1 MTVRHEA
8 AAGVRNFASMPAL
21 TLLFGGLAA
30 FSAYFAMYAFRKPF
44 TAATYVDVSGWDFTL
59 DYKSALLIA
68 QVLGYA
74 LSKLIG
80 VKVISEFGRNG
91 RAKAIFALI
100 SFSWVALILFAL
112 IPAPWNVVCLFLNG
126 LPLGMIWGLVFSYIE
141 GRRVSELLGAM
152 LCASFILSSG
162 VVKSV
167 AMLLLQAGVPEI
179 WMPAGVGLIFVPILL
194 LSLWW
199 LERLPPPD
207 AQDELERTPRVPMM
221 RKDRIAFMRQYGMLI
236 VLLIGSYVLLTAVRD
251 FRDNF
256 SAEIWSELG
265 FGGDASVFSTSE
277 LPVAV
282 ITFCGLALL
291 ILVRDNLRALM
302 IMHGMIIGGALL
314 LGVSTLAFQYGILSP
329 IAWMILAGAG
339 LYIAYGP
346 FNALLFDRMIAVTGT
361 AGNAG
366 FLMYVADTSG
376 YVGSVALLLYRS
388 LSAADIS
395 WLPIFIGLS
404 YFGAVTVVALTL
416 CSALSFLDFSR
427 VRQSYEPA

>member
-1 MTVRHEA
+1 MTSKRAPASTCSAFA
-8 AAGVRNFASMPAL
+8 ATPPL
-21 TLLFGGLAA
+21 TLLIGGFAA

-44 TAATYVDVSGWDFTL
+44 TTATYVDVAGWNFAL

-68 QVLGYA
+68 QVIGYA

-80 VKVISEFGRNG
+80 VKFISEFGRHG
-91 RAKAIFALI
+91 RATAILALI
-100 SFSWVALILFAL
+100 GFSWVALLLFAL
-112 IPAPWNVVCLFLNG
+112 IPAPWNVACLFLNG

-167 AMLLLQAGVPEI
+167 AMLLLQAGVPEL
-179 WMPAGVGLIFVPILL
+179 WMPAAVGLTFVPILL
-194 LSLWW
+194 MSLWW

-207 AQDELERTPRVPMM
+207 AQDEAERTPRVPML
-221 RKDRIAFMRQYGMLI
+221 RKDRLAFMQQYG
-236 VLLIGSYVLLTAVRD
+236 LLTALLVGAYMLLTAVRD

-256 SAEIWSELG
+256 SAEIWSEMG
-265 FGGDASVFSTSE
+265 FGGNASVFSASE
-277 LPVAV
+277 LPIA
-282 ITFCGLALL
+282 ILTFGGLALL
-291 ILVRDNLRALM
+291 VLVRDNLRALM

-314 LGVSTLAFQYGILSP
+314 LGLSTLAFQQKLLSP
-329 IAWMILAGAG
+329 LHWMIFAGAG

-346 FNALLFDRMIAVTGT
+346 FNALLFDRMIAMTGK

-376 YVGSVALLLYRS
+376 YVGSVGLLLYRS
-388 LSAADIS
+388 LSGLTVS
-395 WLPIFIGLS
+395 SLPVFIGLS
-404 YFGAVTVVALTL
+404 YITAVGVVVLTL
-416 CSALSFLDFSR
+416 FSSLSFLDFAR
-427 VRQSYEPA
+427 MRKTNVPA

>member
-1 MTVRHEA
+1 MSNTRPTA
-8 AAGVRNFASMPAL
+8 LSDRATAPL
-21 TLLFGGLAA
+21 TLLIGGFAA
-30 FSAYFAMYAFRKPF
+30 FAAYFAMYAFRKPF
-44 TAATYVDVSGWDFTL
+44 TAATYVDLAGWNFAL

-80 VKVISEFGRNG
+80 VKVISEFGRHG

-112 IPAPWNVVCLFLNG
+112 MPAPWNIICLFLNG

-162 VVKSV
+162 VVKSA
-167 AMLLLQAGVPEI
+167 AMLLLQAGVPEM
-179 WMPAGVGLIFVPILL
+179 WMPAAVGLLFVPVLL
-194 LSLWW
+194 LALWW

-207 AQDELERTPRVPMM
+207 ALDELERSPRVPMH
-221 RKDRIAFMRQYGMLI
+221 RKDRLEFMRKYGMLTA
-236 VLLIGSYVLLTAVRD
+236 LLVGSYVLLTAVRD
-251 FRDNF
+251 VRDNF
-256 SAEIWSELG
+256 SAEIWAEMG
-265 FGGDASVFSTSE
+265 FGGNASVFSTSE
-277 LPVAV
+277 FPIAV

-291 ILVRDNLRALM
+291 VLVRDNLRALM
-302 IMHGMIIGGALL
+302 YMHAMIIGGALM
-314 LGVSTLAFQYGILSP
+314 LGAATFAFQQGLLSP
-329 IAWMILAGAG
+329 LMWMILAGAG

-346 FNALLFDRMIAVTGT
+346 FNALLFDRVIAVTGT

-376 YVGSVALLLYRS
+376 YVGSVGLLLYRS
-388 LSAADIS
+388 FSAADVA
-395 WLPIFIGLS
+395 WLPVFIGLS
-404 YFGAVTVVALTL
+404 YFAAASVILLTL
-416 CSALSFLDFSR
+416 LSASSFLGLVHMRKSNA
-427 VRQSYEPA
+427 PA